1 MTIYQLTPEHI
12 HVESCGAVME
22 VNPKT
27 EHVQVYGNHPSPSTV
42 TYFNKVL
49 RDCGIDKRIV
59 MRPWIDNKL
68 DVVPLSEVI

>member
-22 VNPKT
+22 INPKT
-27 EHVQVYGNHPSPSTV
+27 KHVQVYGNHPSPSTM

-49 RDCGIDKRIV
+49 RDCGIIDKRIV
-59 MRPWIDNKL
+59 MRSARIDNKL
-68 DVVPLSEVI
+68 DVEVF